1 MLKRDEARL
10 LGKIAFLG
18 MWQGRFV
25 ESEAIFNAIRMAEP
39 ERIGPLL
46 GLGMLRI
53 HQGDYQKA
61 VDILEKEALAM
72 DPDDAHALAWLG
84 LALFCAGRK
93 EEAELR
99 LRKVLAGNASES
111 SEARELACSL
121 LKEMGAETS

>member
-1 MLKRDEARL
+1 VLKREEARL

-18 MWQGRFV
+18 LWQGRFV

-39 ERIGPLL
+39 KRIGPLL

-53 HQGDYQKA
+53 HQGDYKRA

-84 LALFCAGRK
+84 LALFRAGRK
-93 EEAELR
+93 DEAELR
-99 LRKVLAGNASES
+99 LRKVLAGGASAS
-111 SEARELACSL
+111 SEVGELASSL
-121 LKEMGAETS
+121 LKEMGAATI